1 MKQIYK
7 YLIAIS
13 ILAFASAPSSAQD
26 AVTTNGVKISNIE
39 MRQADDRLIVD
50 MIMDMSELRIQSNRS
65 LRITPTITNGQEMIQ
80 LPAVVID
87 GRRRHIVHKR
97 EGDLDTSID
106 SYIRRHNRREQVEEY
121 GANLPFEGWMA
132 DSELILREEWCGCH
146 DVPMSEDFIA
156 IAEFTPPQTAPAQSV
171 TQEQARAAYLMPEKK
186 EETAPQR
193 QSFKILF
200 PLNKS
205 QIDAAF
211 MSNSSQ
217 IENLHTALEAGD
229 IESINL
235 MGYASPDGPY
245 DFNRTLASHRAQAVQ
260 KHLEL
265 ANLPSDVTITTNSS
279 PTNWEALKSMLNE
292 KKIDNWQQIVA
303 IIDDSAIA
311 PNQKNNTIRTRFPE
325 QYATMLSGWYPQM
338 RVADI
343 CINHKAEKE
352 LTANDVKRIAKE
364 NPQQLSLDDIYLVAI
379 KYGRGSKQWDELILL
394 AVESYPQSVEAR
406 INAANVAMANGN
418 FSQAATYLQGIPD
431 TIPEAAN
438 SQGILA
444 MAEGRYGQ
452 AMVLFQKA
460 LSGGVSDAAYNISL
474 LQKLMED

>member
-1 MKQIYK
+1 
-7 YLIAIS
+7 
-13 ILAFASAPSSAQD
+13 
-26 AVTTNGVKISNIE
+26 
-39 MRQADDRLIVD
+39 
-50 MIMDMSELRIQSNRS
+50 
-65 LRITPTITNGQEMIQ
+65 
-80 LPAVVID
+80 
-87 GRRRHIVHKR
+87 
-97 EGDLDTSID
+97 
-106 SYIRRHNRREQVEEY
+106 
-121 GANLPFEGWMA
+121 
-132 DSELILREEWCGCH
+132 
-146 DVPMSEDFIA
+146 
-156 IAEFTPPQTAPAQSV
+156 
-171 TQEQARAAYLMPEKK
+171 
-186 EETAPQR
+186 
-193 QSFKILF
+193 
-200 PLNKS
+200 
-205 QIDAAF
+205 
-211 MSNSSQ
+211 
-217 IENLHTALEAGD
+217 
-229 IESINL
+229 
-235 MGYASPDGPY
+235 
-245 DFNRTLASHRAQAVQ
+245 
-260 KHLEL
+260 
-265 ANLPSDVTITTNSS
+265 
-279 PTNWEALKSMLNE
+279 MLNE

-311 PNQKNNTIRTRFPE
+311 PSQKNNTIRTRFPE